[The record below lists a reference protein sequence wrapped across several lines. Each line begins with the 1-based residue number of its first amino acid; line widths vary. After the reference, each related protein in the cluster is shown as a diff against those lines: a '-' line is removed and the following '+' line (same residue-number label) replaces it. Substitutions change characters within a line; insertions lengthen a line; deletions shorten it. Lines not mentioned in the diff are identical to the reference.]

1 MVRSPA
7 RLARLASLALACVGC
22 SLALPLA
29 RAASPALPAGATPPS
44 VAGDALRDW
53 LAANPDVE
61 LEGAFV
67 GATGRGDHVPGDA
80 EASRPDLGV
89 FAAQGGLDEG
99 EAYVAIPWRL
109 VLAPLDAPYAQLRPA
124 LAKVLA
130 QLRAEY
136 GADDTSALVLALLH
150 ERFASPN
157 DSPWRRYFDALPAPS
172 PGDARLGGFFHS
184 PLHWD
189 PHALRELAGSDVL
202 DDAIAEHARVR
213 AVHKGFVKRVFE
225 TYPEVFPEFPP
236 PGEDED
242 GDGDGDGG
250 GGGGGDENENAPLS
264 VRAFEA
270 TRWAWSVAHG
280 RASRVPGKPGL
291 AFVPVADL
299 INDRGFPGDGA
310 GSLVDDKKEGGSRP
324 DDDFVVYDPHLDRAA
339 VYAKRRYEAGE
350 EVAESYGDWSSADA
364 LLSAGYVR
372 VRAREG
378 DGAGR
383 GRGKDEGEGE
393 GVDLGGGVDLAND
406 CVSMRLVPRNG
417 SREVAE
423 ALERA
428 GFGVPA
434 RTCASGE
441 GGRRGDREVARWAVA
456 CVAAETGALLPDSAG
471 AEGGATAREKDGKD
485 ASAAAT
491 RTRVF
496 VDAGRLLG
504 EVLAA
509 RLRGYPTDAE
519 EDADLARQYGEE
531 LAAMD
536 GAASLEAGTGLAE
549 EATARR
555 VGLLRA
561 KMATEFRAGEKAIL
575 KRALERLESV
585 AWDVDAWA
593 RGAGSE
599 EGDAGGEKTN
609 ADRDEL

>member
-1 MVRSPA
+1 
-7 RLARLASLALACVGC
+7 
-22 SLALPLA
+22 
-29 RAASPALPAGATPPS
+29 
-44 VAGDALRDW
+44 
-53 LAANPDVE
+53 
-61 LEGAFV
+61 
-67 GATGRGDHVPGDA
+67 
-80 EASRPDLGV
+80 
-89 FAAQGGLDEG
+89 
-99 EAYVAIPWRL
+99 
-109 VLAPLDAPYAQLRPA
+109 
-124 LAKVLA
+124 
-130 QLRAEY
+130 
-136 GADDTSALVLALLH
+136 
-150 ERFASPN
+150 
-157 DSPWRRYFDALPAPS
+157 
-172 PGDARLGGFFHS
+172 
-184 PLHWD
+184 
-189 PHALRELAGSDVL
+189 
-202 DDAIAEHARVR
+202 
-213 AVHKGFVKRVFE
+213 
-225 TYPEVFPEFPP
+225 
-236 PGEDED
+236 
-242 GDGDGDGG
+242 
-250 GGGGGDENENAPLS
+250 
-264 VRAFEA
+264 
-270 TRWAWSVAHG
+270 
-280 RASRVPGKPGL
+280 
-291 AFVPVADL
+291 
-299 INDRGFPGDGA
+299 
-310 GSLVDDKKEGGSRP
+310 
-324 DDDFVVYDPHLDRAA
+324 VVYDPHLDRAA

-406 CVSMRLVPRNG
+406 CVSMHLVPRNG

-456 CVAAETGALLPDSAG
+456 CVAAETGALLPYSAG

-491 RTRVF
+491 RLRLF

-519 EDADLARQYGEE
+519 EDADLTRQYGEE

-549 EATARR
+549 EATARWVR
-555 VGLLRA
+555 LLRA

-575 KRALERLESV
+575 KRALERLEGV